1 MPDAAVGFIGD
12 QSPKPRIVQYRSRRY
27 SIRLEP
33 VFWRALERLAERNGM
48 RLGRFVA
55 DLAERHSGGNFSS
68 HLRVICMLEAERTI
82 AGAQLRAGEAS
93 LVDMVSASFNPGLV
107 LSRYRTI
114 VAHNDA
120 FVEWLGADHP
130 ALLGTDLTSIV
141 QVRTRPPLNDTW
153 LDMIAGNI
161 ESAEARVLYVEPG
174 RVLAA
179 PARIV
184 AIQPRPGEDFY
195 ALMWLSSG
203 PKSPAPA
210 RTAGAARHQ
219 PD

>member
-1 MPDAAVGFIGD
+1 MPEAAVGFIGD

-55 DLAERHSGGNFSS
+55 DLADRHSGGNFSS
-68 HLRVICMLEAERTI
+68 HLRVICMLEAERTL
-82 AGAQLRAGEAS
+82 AGAHLRAGEAS
-93 LVDMVSASFNPGLV
+93 IVDLVSASFTAGLV

-114 VAHNDA
+114 VAHNHA

-130 ALLGTDLTSIV
+130 ALLGADLTSIV
-141 QVRTRPPLNDTW
+141 QVRTRPPLNDIW
-153 LDMIAGNI
+153 LDMIAGNV

-179 PARIV
+179 PARV
-184 AIQPRPGEDFY
+184 LAIQPRTGEDFY

-203 PKSPAPA
+203 PKPPA
-210 RTAGAARHQ
+210 RSAGAARHQ

>member
-1 MPDAAVGFIGD
+1 MPEAAVGRIGD
-12 QSPKPRIVQYRSRRY
+12 QSPKPRIVQYRNRRY

-33 VFWRALERLAERNGM
+33 VFWRALERLAERNQM

-55 DLAERHSGGNFSS
+55 DLAERHRGGNFSS
-68 HLRVICMLEAERTI
+68 HLRVICMLEAERTL
-82 AGAQLRAGEAS
+82 AGVQLRAGEAS

-120 FVEWLGADHP
+120 FAEWLGADHP
-130 ALLGTDLTSIV
+130 ALLGADLTSIV
-141 QVRTRPPLNDTW
+141 QVRTKTPLNEIW
-153 LDMIAGNI
+153 LDMIAGNVD
-161 ESAEARVLYVEPG
+161 SAEARVLYVEPG

-179 PARIV
+179 PARLL

-195 ALMWLSSG
+195 ALMWVSSG

-210 RTAGAARHQ
+210 RAPGTVGTK
-219 PD
+219 PI

>member
-1 MPDAAVGFIGD
+1 MPEAAVSVIGD
-12 QSPKPRIVQYRSRRY
+12 QSPKPRIVQHHNRRY

-55 DLAERHSGGNFSS
+55 DLAERHGGGNFSS
-68 HLRVICMLEAERTI
+68 HLRVICMLEAERTL
-82 AGAQLRAGEAS
+82 AGVQLRAGEAS
-93 LVDMVSASFNPGLV
+93 LVDLVSASFNPGLV
-107 LSRYRTI
+107 LSRDRTI

-120 FVEWLGADHP
+120 FVEWLGTDRP
-130 ALLGTDLTSIV
+130 ALVGADLTSIV
-141 QVRTRPPLNDTW
+141 QVRTKTPLNDLW
-153 LDMIAGNI
+153 LDMIAGQV

-179 PARIV
+179 PARLL

-195 ALMWLSSG
+195 ALMWVSSG
-203 PKSPAPA
+203 PKTLAPA
-210 RTAGAARHQ
+210 RTAATAGHASG
-219 PD
+219 